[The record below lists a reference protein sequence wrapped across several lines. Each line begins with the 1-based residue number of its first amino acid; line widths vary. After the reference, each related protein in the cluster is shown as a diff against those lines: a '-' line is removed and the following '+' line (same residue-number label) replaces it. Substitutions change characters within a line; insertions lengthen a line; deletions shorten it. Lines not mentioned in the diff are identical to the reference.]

1 MSAPA
6 TAALQKLVPKKK
18 VRFAIPDTTA
28 ATNSAKSAAT
38 TLVKAANTTLNAAAG
53 AAASVAGVVASN
65 ASRLVS
71 LEAAPFSAKQVLL
84 VILGLVVLFGLVWG
98 FMNSRVYATVKS
110 DLGSVPTPTNNQKFT
125 DAITRNQIPIADALM
140 AEHRPILGSE
150 GGGGKGTGGTAGEVG
165 LALPDM
171 AAAERLFVNFHVL
184 GTRLGGFLGNSAS
197 GGLYS
202 ADRAVELALR
212 KGCRLFLLEI
222 DYLERAPEVPVL
234 VYRDLAGNNL
244 SRNTGS
250 IGGVIRALKK
260 HTKDQK
266 LIADD
271 PLIVVLYMRRIPGDN
286 ASSKE
291 ALNFMGAVAGE
302 LQAITPYLYKPPASG
317 AITEADVLKQPLEAY
332 ANSVVVLTN
341 ADTSGFTSDNA
352 ATITEARKLNKYVH
366 ARVYAGSTKGPIDG
380 LEDAKAGSLAGTK
393 AYSYDYFL
401 TLPSTGQTPDIARN
415 TWSLAMSPSLD
426 VPPSATELDL
436 LMDKLG
442 VQGIAVDIFSE
453 GANSENVYAAN
464 RFKTFSYIPK
474 PKATR
479 MVPPITANVEP
490 TNTRNNANGGVVV
503 TTPPI

>member
-6 TAALQKLVPKKK
+6 PNPVVAVGNAAAK
-18 VRFAIPDTTA
+18 V
-28 ATNSAKSAAT
+28 
-38 TLVKAANTTLNAAAG
+38 AANTAKNLTATAAA
-53 AAASVAGVVASN
+53 ATAT
-65 ASRLVS
+65 
-71 LEAAPFSAKQVLL
+71 LEQPPFSVKSLL
-84 VILGLVVLFGLVWG
+84 LIIVGLAAFFGLIWG
-98 FMNSRVYATVKS
+98 FMNSRMYATVKS
-110 DLGSVPTPTNNQKFT
+110 DLGSAPTSANNQKFT
-125 DAITRNQIPIADALM
+125 DEMTRKQIPIADALI

-171 AAAERLFVNFHVL
+171 AAADRLFVNFHVL
-184 GTRLGGFLGNSAS
+184 GARLAGFLGNSAS

-202 ADRAVELALR
+202 SDRAVELALR

-250 IGGVIRALKK
+250 IGSVMRALKK

-286 ASSKE
+286 TSSKE

-302 LQAITPYLYKPPASG
+302 LQAITPYLYKPPSSG
-317 AITEADVLKQPLEAY
+317 AITEADVLKQPLENY
-332 ANSVVVLTN
+332 ANSIVVLTN
-341 ADTSGFTSDNA
+341 ADTTGFTSDNA

-366 ARVYAGSTKGPIDG
+366 ARLYAGTTKGPIDG
-380 LEDAKAGSLAGTK
+380 LEDAKAGSVAGAK

-401 TLPSTGQTPDIARN
+401 TLPSTGQTPDSARN

-426 VPPSATELDL
+426 VAPSATELDL

-453 GANSENVYAAN
+453 GTNSDNVYATN
-464 RFKTFSYIPK
+464 RFKTFSYVPK
-474 PKATR
+474 LKAAR
-479 MVPPITANVEP
+479 SAAPITANVEQ
-490 TNTRNNANGGVVV
+490 TSTKLNGGGGVVNP
-503 TTPPI
+503 TPPI